1 VAGERTGARAAVDVS
16 TPVRVAGLVPL
27 STVDWPGHLAAVVFL
42 QGCPWRCTY
51 CHNRSLLDPRAPGAL
66 GWSEVQR
73 LLDRRRGMLDG
84 VVFSGGEP
92 TLQPGLSQAV
102 DDVRER
108 GFAVGLHTGGAWPRR
123 LAALLPRLDWVG
135 LDIKHLPDR
144 YDAVTRARPS
154 GLAAW
159 TSLRAVL
166 ESGVDHEVRTTV
178 DPTVHTHDD
187 VARLASRLRA
197 MGVRRHVLQE
207 ARPDGA
213 DAEWA
218 RALAGRRLAD
228 VVPDGELPGVARR
241 VA

>member
-1 VAGERTGARAAVDVS
+1 
-16 TPVRVAGLVPL
+16 VRVAGLVPL
-27 STVDWPGHLAAVVFL
+27 STVDWPGRLAAVVFL

-51 CHNRSLLDPRAPGAL
+51 CHNPGLLDPRAPGAL
-66 GWSEVQR
+66 SWSEVLR
-73 LLDRRRGMLDG
+73 FLDRRGGLLDG

-123 LAALLPRLDWVG
+123 LAGLLPRVDWVG

-144 YDAVTRARPS
+144 YDAVTGAHPS

-159 TSLRAVL
+159 TSLRVVL

-187 VARLASRLRA
+187 VVRLAARLRA

-213 DAEWA
+213 DAGWA
-218 RALAGRRLAD
+218 RALAGRHLAD

-241 VA
+241 GA